1 MEKAELG
8 DSKFFCLG
16 NYSSLS
22 SIFTVSIGNVPWL
35 REVGTRFPFNP
46 GKIFSNFKFLDDS
59 GEFISFKAVNLK
71 RNRSKKLCLP
81 LGDSF
86 SGKSL
91 PHHSNSLSKSILTLK
106 R

>member
-1 MEKAELG
+1 MEKAELE

-46 GKIFSNFKFLDDS
+46 GKISNFWMTQES
-59 GEFISFKAVNLK
+59 S
-71 RNRSKKLCLP
+71 S
-81 LGDSF
+81 
-86 SGKSL
+86 
-91 PHHSNSLSKSILTLK
+91 HSRLST
-106 R
+106 